1 MQDVSK
7 ILTRKYYGKKDP
19 FRSREFRQPRWMEL
33 LAVLLFTVS
42 GLGEGKSIN
51 VVLGGLPKAVTLA
64 FVGLAGLEF
73 FIRGDFDRLKKLA
86 GPSGLYILYLAVLA
100 AWSMFIW
107 VRNFTA
113 FASITRGVEKIL
125 YQSIATVVAICC
137 VYLYGRFSID
147 LFTIGIC
154 CANLLHPVQ
163 RGARLWCGR
172 ERELPAH
179 QHPVAGQQHLWLCR
193 AAGDPRGDL
202 SGGHLCA
209 VLPVLFAKRN
219 QAAAHPQLG
228 AGGLLLLFC
237 TGGHEAHPAA
247 GAGGLGLLHLGAAPQ
262 PCQGKA
268 DHAHRRGL
276 GDPVLGVSVSG
287 AHRGHLPAC

>member
-125 YQSIATVVAICC
+125 YQSIATVWP
-137 VYLYGRFSID
+137 S
-147 LFTIGIC
+147 
-154 CANLLHPVQ
+154 
-163 RGARLWCGR
+163 
-172 ERELPAH
+172 
-179 QHPVAGQQHLWLCR
+179 
-193 AAGDPRGDL
+193 AA
-202 SGGHLCA
+202 CT
-209 VLPVLFAKRN
+209 
-219 QAAAHPQLG
+219 
-228 AGGLLLLFC
+228 C
-237 TGGHEAHPAA
+237 TGGSASTCSPSASAA
-247 GAGGLGLLHLGAAPQ
+247 QTSSSCSARCPPMVWARA
-262 PCQGKA
+262 
-268 DHAHRRGL
+268 
-276 GDPVLGVSVSG
+276 
-287 AHRGHLPAC
+287 

>member
-73 FIRGDFDRLKKLA
+73 FIRGDFDRLKKTGRAVRAVHPVSGGACRLVHVHLGA
-86 GPSGLYILYLAVLA
+86 QLHGLYLHHPRRGKDPVSEHRHGGGHLLRVPVRAVQHRPVHHRHLL
-100 AWSMFIW
+100 
-107 VRNFTA
+107 R
-113 FASITRGVEKIL
+113 KP
-125 YQSIATVVAICC
+125 
-137 VYLYGRFSID
+137 
-147 LFTIGIC
+147 
-154 CANLLHPVQ
+154 LHPVQ

-179 QHPVAGQQHLWLCR
+179 QHSVAGQQHLWLCR

-228 AGGLLLLFC
+228 AGGLLLFLYWR
-237 TGGHEAHPAA
+237 A
-247 GAGGLGLLHLGAAPQ
+247 
-262 PCQGKA
+262 
-268 DHAHRRGL
+268 
-276 GDPVLGVSVSG
+276 
-287 AHRGHLPAC
+287 

>member
-154 CANLLHPVQ
+154 CANLLILFSEVPAYGV
-163 RGARLWCGR
+163 AR
-172 ERELPAH
+172 A
-179 QHPVAGQQHLWLCR
+179 
-193 AAGDPRGDL
+193 
-202 SGGHLCA
+202 
-209 VLPVLFAKRN
+209 
-219 QAAAHPQLG
+219 
-228 AGGLLLLFC
+228 
-237 TGGHEAHPAA
+237 
-247 GAGGLGLLHLGAAPQ
+247 
-262 PCQGKA
+262 
-268 DHAHRRGL
+268 
-276 GDPVLGVSVSG
+276 
-287 AHRGHLPAC
+287 